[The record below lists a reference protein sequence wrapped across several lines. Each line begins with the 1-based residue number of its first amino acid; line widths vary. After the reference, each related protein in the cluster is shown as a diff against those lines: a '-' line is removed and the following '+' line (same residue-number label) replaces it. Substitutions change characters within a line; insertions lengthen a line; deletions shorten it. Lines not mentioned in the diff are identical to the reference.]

1 MMLHWYKIE
10 QTEFLE
16 QATISEHRFGGKII
30 CIAKIEDQIY
40 AFSRKCPH
48 AGASLKNGWCE
59 RGKVI
64 CPFHRHEFDLLTGKG
79 NPGQHNFIHIYPIK
93 HQNDAYY
100 VGLEIGFWQRLLS

>member
-48 AGASLKNGWCE
+48 AGASLKNG
-59 RGKVI
+59 
-64 CPFHRHEFDLLTGKG
+64 
-79 NPGQHNFIHIYPIK
+79 
-93 HQNDAYY
+93 
-100 VGLEIGFWQRLLS
+100 